1 MHTASTGECWFC
13 MQKAGRCEQLR
24 AGGRNKRVM
33 ILEEKGDVGCAGCA
47 EPFPSGKLQSIKTV
61 AKQLKTHDEKVKN
74 NNNNN
79 KKRRHTDHFHVC
91 AGTHRPTLLHTN
103 MEVSPALAI
112 SDCQYLKYA
121 AQVCYIQ
128 QLENLLQQCLTQTT
142 FLLIIVIK
150 LESTMGSYKSQLPHR
165 S

>member
-61 AKQLKTHDEKVKN
+61 AKQLKTHDEKVK
-74 NNNNN
+74 
-79 KKRRHTDHFHVC
+79 KKQQQQQKKKAYRPLPRVC
-91 AGTHRPTLLHTN
+91 RN
-103 MEVSPALAI
+103 
-112 SDCQYLKYA
+112 
-121 AQVCYIQ
+121 
-128 QLENLLQQCLTQTT
+128 TQTHT
-142 FLLIIVIK
+142 LTHKHGGV
-150 LESTMGSYKSQLPHR
+150 TGSGHF
-165 S
+165 